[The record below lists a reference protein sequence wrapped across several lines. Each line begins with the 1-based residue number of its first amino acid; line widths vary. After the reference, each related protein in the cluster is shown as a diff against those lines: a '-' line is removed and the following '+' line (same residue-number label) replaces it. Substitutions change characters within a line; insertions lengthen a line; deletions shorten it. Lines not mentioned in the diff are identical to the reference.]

1 MVPIGM
7 AGHIFFPQPKAKDK
21 PMAKKQ
27 RTFKATAPHH
37 SVHMH
42 DDWTHNR
49 DVYVDTDD
57 TDAFNAMLDAIEVG
71 DEGDGEN

>member
-1 MVPIGM
+1 
-7 AGHIFFPQPKAKDK
+7 
-21 PMAKKQ
+21 MAKKQ
-27 RTFKATAPHH
+27 RAFKAAAPHH